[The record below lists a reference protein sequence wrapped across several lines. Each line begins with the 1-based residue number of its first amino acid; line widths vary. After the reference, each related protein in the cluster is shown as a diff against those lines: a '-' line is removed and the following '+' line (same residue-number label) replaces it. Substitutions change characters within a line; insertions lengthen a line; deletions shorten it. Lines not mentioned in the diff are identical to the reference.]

1 MIASM
6 RESIDARVSEASYNT
21 QLPQRCSTL
30 SLSLSLCLIH
40 SARQVLM
47 DGWHGDRPVT
57 LIGYSV
63 GARVVFRCL
72 LELAAA
78 GHSGCVEHA
87 VLIAAPVSPHAT
99 HWAAARCV
107 VAGRLANVWSERDC
121 LLGVLH
127 RLQVTPQPLPVP
139 TCGRNATLYGTGGAR
154 TRCQPEANRQYGSP
168 RPFSR
173 GALGPLGELCWL
185 LGSGSGLGASG
196 TRNKLP
202 TAL

>member
-1 MIASM
+1 MSPLRSPAQPCT
-6 RESIDARVSEASYNT
+6 V
-21 QLPQRCSTL
+21 PQHLHALHSHPHPAQSPTAGVLTYTAAATLLL
-30 SLSLSLCLIH
+30 SLSLSIH

-107 VAGRLANVWSERDC
+107 VVGRLANVWSERDC

-127 RLQVTPQPLPVP
+127 RLQVTPQPLASTQRVVGTRLSMAQAEPVP
-139 TCGRNATLYGTGGAR
+139 
-154 TRCQPEANRQYGSP
+154 
-168 RPFSR
+168 
-173 GALGPLGELCWL
+173 GPKPSERLQ
-185 LGSGSGLGASG
+185 
-196 TRNKLP
+196 
-202 TAL
+202 

>member
-1 MIASM
+1 
-6 RESIDARVSEASYNT
+6 
-21 QLPQRCSTL
+21 
-30 SLSLSLCLIH
+30 
-40 SARQVLM
+40 M

-107 VAGRLANVWSERDC
+107 VVGRLANVWSERDC

-127 RLQVTPQPLPVP
+127 RLQVTPQPLASTQRVVGTRLSLAQAEPVP
-139 TCGRNATLYGTGGAR
+139 GANQR
-154 TRCQPEANRQYGSP
+154 QIDNVGLPGPSPE
-168 RPFSR
+168 
-173 GALGPLGELCWL
+173 GPWD
-185 LGSGSGLGASG
+185 
-196 TRNKLP
+196 P
-202 TAL
+202 

>member
-1 MIASM
+1 
-6 RESIDARVSEASYNT
+6 
-21 QLPQRCSTL
+21 
-30 SLSLSLCLIH
+30 
-40 SARQVLM
+40 M

-107 VAGRLANVWSERDC
+107 VVGRLANVWSERDC

-127 RLQVTPQPLPVP
+127 RLQVTPQPLASTHRVVGTRLSMAQAEPVP
-139 TCGRNATLYGTGGAR
+139 GANQR
-154 TRCQPEANRQYGSP
+154 QIDNVGLPGPSPEGPWDPWGSSLAA
-168 RPFSR
+168 RIR
-173 GALGPLGELCWL
+173 
-185 LGSGSGLGASG
+185 
-196 TRNKLP
+196 
-202 TAL
+202 